1 MDSHWIRA
9 NFAKAS
15 TIMGFHGPV
24 SINLSAPS
32 TANSFNFVLLPKE
45 RTEQLQSE
53 CDLSCSSMTS
63 LKTKPTKHILWLA
76 ILSWVFWE
84 KEIRKQT
91 RNQRDNKDKDILFL
105 DQPTNRP
112 TDEPTNHEPSRHQ
125 GLFLTC
131 EPKWKVLP
139 PLGGRQK
146 KASTQSKGGEDHLF
160 YYHERDFHPHHH
172 LCDTKK
178 SFDTLKRWRGSPSS
192 SSF

>member
-32 TANSFNFVLLPKE
+32 TANSFKFVLLGKKE
-45 RTEQLQSE
+45 LNNCNQ
-53 CDLSCSSMTS
+53 CDLSFLLWLL
-63 LKTKPTKHILWLA
+63 LKPNQPNQNLPEAKHILWLA

-91 RNQRDNKDKDILFL
+91 RNHRDNKDILFL
-105 DQPTNRP
+105 DQPTNQP
-112 TDEPTNHEPSRHQ
+112 TNEPTNQEPSRHQ
-125 GLFLTC
+125 PRTTQAPRTLSDLRAEVEGLAAAWRET
-131 EPKWKVLP
+131 E
-139 PLGGRQK
+139 
-146 KASTQSKGGEDHLF
+146 E
-160 YYHERDFHPHHH
+160 
-172 LCDTKK
+172 
-178 SFDTLKRWRGSPSS
+178 SFDTLKRWRR